1 MLRSE
6 KPCSKSYSKPV
17 LSYLYLVRWLRQ
29 YSVLLEVLEVLE
41 VVGVVGVLRAVLP
54 ASPARL
60 AVSHQ

>member
-41 VVGVVGVLRAVLP
+41 VVGVVGVF
-54 ASPARL
+54 
-60 AVSHQ
+60 